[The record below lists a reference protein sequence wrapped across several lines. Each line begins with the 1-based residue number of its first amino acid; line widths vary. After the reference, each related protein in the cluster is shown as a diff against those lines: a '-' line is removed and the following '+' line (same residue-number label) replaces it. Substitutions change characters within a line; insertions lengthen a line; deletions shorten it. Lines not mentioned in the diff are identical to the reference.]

1 VAAILVVAVVSPRL
15 DDPEWAHRAASA
27 GVVVA
32 IGAAEIGAVVT
43 GKAGTGMAE
52 TGAANGMV
60 TIGGIR
66 TANGVGG
73 MATGGVIPDLVL
85 SSLAILAFRGGGVG
99 AGVHGRAAGD
109 ILTGTT
115 AMATRTP
122 ATVMAAMAMVTTVT
136 VTATVT
142 AMAAK
147 ALTANTALPL
157 GPEWLSYSADS
168 PVPAI
173 IAGQSMESW
182 GLRRGGQFEPTSKI
196 TDT

>member
-1 VAAILVVAVVSPRL
+1 VVAVVSPRL

-66 TANGVGG
+66 TVNGVGG

-122 ATVMAAMAMVTTVT
+122 ATVMAAMAMVTT
-136 VTATVT
+136 ATVT

>member
-1 VAAILVVAVVSPRL
+1 VVAVVSPRL

-32 IGAAEIGAVVT
+32 IGAVVT

-73 MATGGVIPDLVL
+73 MATSGVIPDLVL

-109 ILTGTT
+109 TLTGTT

-122 ATVMAAMAMVTTVT
+122 ATVMAAMAMVT
-136 VTATVT
+136 TATVT

-173 IAGQSMESW
+173 IAGQSMEFW